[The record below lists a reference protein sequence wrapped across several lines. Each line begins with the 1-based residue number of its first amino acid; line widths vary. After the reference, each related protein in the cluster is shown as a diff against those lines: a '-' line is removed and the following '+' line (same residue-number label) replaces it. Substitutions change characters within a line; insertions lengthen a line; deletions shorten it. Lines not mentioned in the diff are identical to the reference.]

1 MTENLNGKVLERI
14 QNLIPENI
22 KPVNYLMDTL
32 DLGKESAYRRL
43 RGEKA
48 FSFEE
53 IAILSEQLGFSL
65 DEIILNDRRNTALF
79 KFAASPAIRPE
90 EGMIEYTQYYEAY
103 LDRISKD
110 DDSKI
115 IVTMNHLFYSTLLR
129 YDYLFK
135 FVYYKWMHQMKEVS
149 LNFMFADI
157 AVDSRILDMRKR
169 LIQREQF
176 LSNVTYII
184 DKYIFLNMIRQI
196 QYFYKRGLIT
206 VDELEMIKKDF
217 FTFMDEMEKILKRG
231 IDHSGNV
238 SEIYLSVLNIDSNTI
253 YAESGGK
260 TESSFWLCYGHPI
273 KTENDEITTR
283 HKHWIDSLKKYTTV
297 ISKSNEI
304 EQADFFNQQRQYIN
318 NITEEIWL

>member
-1 MTENLNGKVLERI
+1 MTENLNRTVLEKI
-14 QNLIPENI
+14 LNLIPDNI
-22 KPVNYLMDTL
+22 KPVNYLMDAL

-53 IAILSEQLGFSL
+53 IAILAAQLDISL
-65 DEIILNDRRNTALF
+65 DEIIQNNKRNTALF
-79 KFAASPAIRPE
+79 RFAASPAIKPE

-103 LDRISKD
+103 LNRISKD

-129 YDYLFK
+129 YDHLFR

-157 AVDSRILDMRKR
+157 TVDNRILDVRKR
-169 LIQREQF
+169 LIDQEQF

-196 QYFYKRGLIT
+196 QYFFKRGLIT
-206 VDELEMIKKDF
+206 GDELELIKKDF
-217 FTFMDEMEKILKRG
+217 FTFMEDMEKILKRG

-253 YAESGGK
+253 YAESGGHI
-260 TESSFWLCYGHPI
+260 ESSFWLCYGHPI
-273 KTENDEITTR
+273 KTANSEITIR

-304 EQADFFNQQRQYIN
+304 EQAEFFNQQRQYIN
-318 NITEEIWL
+318 NITEDIWL